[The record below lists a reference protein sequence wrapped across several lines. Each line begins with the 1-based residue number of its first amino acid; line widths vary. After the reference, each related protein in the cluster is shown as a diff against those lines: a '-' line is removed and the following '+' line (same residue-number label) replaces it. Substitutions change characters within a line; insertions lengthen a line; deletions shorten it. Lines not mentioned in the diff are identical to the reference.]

1 MNPSKRPSLRAE
13 KALSRHSFAPTRY
26 CQRSANRLRT
36 PFAATAIS
44 SSSRSSAAPL
54 PDDDEVE
61 CMGESSRAEAE
72 AARDAAGREAAI
84 ELDEEEPD
92 A

>member
-1 MNPSKRPSLRAE
+1 VEPPAQPRLVAEVERAGGSWDPVRGCAKE
-13 KALSRHSFAPTRY
+13 AGS
-26 CQRSANRLRT
+26 
-36 PFAATAIS
+36 
-44 SSSRSSAAPL
+44 SSAAPL

-72 AARDAAGREAAI
+72 AVHDAAGREAAI

>member
-1 MNPSKRPSLRAE
+1 MEAGS
-13 KALSRHSFAPTRY
+13 
-26 CQRSANRLRT
+26 
-36 PFAATAIS
+36 
-44 SSSRSSAAPL
+44 SSAAPL